1 MTNSRILTCLLVICF
16 AVPATAQSDKKPAN
30 TDAKAAAAAAAMA
43 AAKKSLMQK
52 QQQKEPAAPKER
64 TEEETGSTIEKASF
78 LIGFNMISRLKQQD
92 AEFNYDKIIAGLA
105 AAKEGKES
113 GMTREEQ
120 RSILMAYNQINVEK
134 KNAKTEALA
143 KTNGAEGEKLMA
155 EFAKQEGAKEL
166 EDGVMYMVMKEGD
179 GEIPEA
185 PDRVRL
191 HYKGTFADGEVF
203 DSSYDRGEP
212 IVSNVLG
219 FVPGFTKALQAMK
232 VGSKWKVAIR
242 GDKAYGMRGR
252 GKIEVNK
259 TLQFEIELLEIM
271 PVK

>member
-1 MTNSRILTCLLVICF
+1 MIVSRILICLLLAICF
-16 AVPATAQSDKKPAN
+16 AMPATAQDEKKPAV
-30 TDAKAAAAAAAMA
+30 TAKPA
-43 AAKKSLMQK
+43 MQK
-52 QQQKEPAAPKER
+52 KAEPKEM
-64 TEEETGSTIEKASF
+64 TEEEVGSTIEKASF
-78 LIGFNMISRLKQQD
+78 LIGANMINQLNRRESD
-92 AEFNYDKIIAGLA
+92 YDLDQIIAGLK
-105 AAKEGKES
+105 AAKEGKDL
-113 GMTREEQ
+113 GMTDEEQ
-120 RSILMAYNQINVEK
+120 RVVLQGWNQLNQK
-134 KNAKTEALA
+134 KAQAKREATA
-143 KTNGAEGEKLMA
+143 DANQAEGEKLMA
-155 EFAKQEGAKEL
+155 EFAKQEGAKQL

-252 GKIEVNK
+252 GKIKPNK

-271 PVK
+271 PVQ